1 MADTT
6 TITCTEVRENNG
18 VVPANSVQTHYVR
31 TFTFPVLA
39 SATGYGAGDILNLI
53 TIPANTLVKDIFVKA
68 SATQANGTT
77 FTFSLA
83 GQDVGVA
90 TVPVTTGFTGIQM
103 AVADQATDAVTTAD
117 TTLIATLG
125 VGTCT
130 AATITVSVICVSLGT
145 TTAPYTTYTT

>member
-18 VVPANSVQTHYVR
+18 VVSANSMQSHYTR

-39 SATGYGAGDILNLI
+39 SATGYGDTDILNLV
-53 TIPANTLVKDIFVKA
+53 TIPKDTLIKDIFIKA
-68 SATQANGTT
+68 SVTQANSTT

-83 GQDVGVA
+83 SQTIGVA

-103 AVADQATDAVTTAD
+103 AVADQATDAITTAD
-117 TTLIATLG
+117 TTLVCTLG

-130 AATITVSVICVSLGT
+130 AATITVTLMCCALGT
-145 TTAPYTTYTT
+145 TAAPYTTYSI